1 MTIDEFWS
9 EFLKDTGRS
18 PDTKYTYAFYF
29 DITEKA
35 ANSLLELVLQGKK
48 QATSSSLKDYEIE
61 GEERSCRR
69 PEGFQ

>member
-35 ANSLLELVLQGKK
+35 ANGLLELVLQGKK
-48 QATSSSLKDYEIE
+48 
-61 GEERSCRR
+61 RR
-69 PEGFQ
+69 PRQALRIMK